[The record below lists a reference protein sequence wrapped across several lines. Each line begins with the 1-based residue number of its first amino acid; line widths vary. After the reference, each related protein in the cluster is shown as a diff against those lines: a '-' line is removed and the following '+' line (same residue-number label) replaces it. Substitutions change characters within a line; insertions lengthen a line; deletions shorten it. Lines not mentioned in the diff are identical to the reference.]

1 METDGEIYVLYG
13 DGCHIQT
20 NREEINQSNQK
31 EDLVQPMT
39 DTAGSSSQTKRYDLS
54 SLAIYLNEEAKA
66 RNISLYIFYSYLYIS
81 SIQ

>member
-1 METDGEIYVLYG
+1 METDGEICAIYAS

-54 SLAIYLNEEAKA
+54 SLV
-66 RNISLYIFYSYLYIS
+66 
-81 SIQ
+81 